1 MFYPVLYACAA
12 AATAVITAIIA
23 HFLIPV
29 LRRHKMGQ
37 KILEIGPQWH
47 KSKEGTPTMCGLS
60 FMAAS
65 VAVGVISCVL
75 VAVKIGVSHT
85 SGMIMTLAMA
95 LASGLIG
102 VIDDRAKLR
111 KKQNEGLTAPQ
122 KYLLQLVL
130 SGLYLFGMT
139 LYGGLKTELYIPFWG
154 HTVELGIWYYVV
166 AILLLTGVMNSVN
179 LTDGIDGLACTVTL
193 VLSLFYAACALVRG
207 ENAGLTVISA
217 LVSGS
222 TLGFLVYNAYP
233 AKAFMGDT
241 GSLFL
246 GGLAVGGAF
255 MMNKPLV
262 VLVCGLWYVAEA
274 ASVILQ
280 VGYFKLTG
288 GKRLFKM
295 APLHHHFEKCGWSE
309 RKIVAVAS
317 VFTALVCIA
326 AWFA

>member
-139 LYGGLKTELYIPFWG
+139 LYGDLKTELYIPFWG

-217 LVSGS
+217 LMSGS